1 MKKMS
6 GMKALEMDEMPEPVR
21 YHVGPES
28 VKSVKRSGVKVTR
41 KNVKI
46 ATEDSVKCENSNFR
60 VKKEES
66 TVIENSVNVDKNED
80 VKYKELIRK
89 EFEILE
95 IRRRENEKFAQERWK
110 LQCDKIKRR
119 EIEILN
125 YRQKLYSVKNRGEN
139 VDEMLK
145 TFRSKVVKFLR
156 DYGRNLDTKYEK
168 MWRDKIVITE
178 KAVGR
183 RESDWI
189 KVDEKYVTERILAVE
204 EIGNRNV
211 THEAVEIIPD
221 VKMLLENA
229 EAQEMLI
236 ENLPEPPKEDEIEEA
251 LLRLKRFNKKWL
263 DNENCT
269 PIEEK
274 IRVAESVVKEVEETG
289 VSKVDRNGSEIVKV
303 KPEKADDKINEEKK
317 HPDVKLNV
325 NAVMVDEEAVDNTDV
340 EREEEGKIENVEV
353 KDDIESENL
362 DNKLENAAK
371 VPQVSYENEHDE
383 SPVFDDGEETCVNE
397 SDENYAAGV

>member
-1 MKKMS
+1 
-6 GMKALEMDEMPEPVR
+6 
-21 YHVGPES
+21 
-28 VKSVKRSGVKVTR
+28 
-41 KNVKI
+41 
-46 ATEDSVKCENSNFR
+46 
-60 VKKEES
+60 
-66 TVIENSVNVDKNED
+66 
-80 VKYKELIRK
+80 
-89 EFEILE
+89 
-95 IRRRENEKFAQERWK
+95 
-110 LQCDKIKRR
+110 
-119 EIEILN
+119 
-125 YRQKLYSVKNRGEN
+125 
-139 VDEMLK
+139 MLK